1 MTLGLPGC
9 LRSSVSLEVKCV
21 FCSQVCILRSSVYF
35 EYKCV
40 LGHQILYTY
49 DFSNY
54 LENIYKMFF
63 DIFYIIS
70 QKLTKKLYF
79 YRTTPFCLW
88 RDGWLFAVSLS
99 SFTVETVTNS
109 VGLLYFIIWWLMYDK
124 PLVNVIVYKRHYI
137 SVFCNSTYSY
147 TGYLHTQLLIREV

>member
-1 MTLGLPGC
+1 MTFGLPGC
-9 LRSSVSLEVKCV
+9 LRSSVYFQVKCV

-70 QKLTKKLYF
+70 Q
-79 YRTTPFCLW
+79 
-88 RDGWLFAVSLS
+88 
-99 SFTVETVTNS
+99 
-109 VGLLYFIIWWLMYDK
+109 
-124 PLVNVIVYKRHYI
+124 
-137 SVFCNSTYSY
+137 
-147 TGYLHTQLLIREV
+147 